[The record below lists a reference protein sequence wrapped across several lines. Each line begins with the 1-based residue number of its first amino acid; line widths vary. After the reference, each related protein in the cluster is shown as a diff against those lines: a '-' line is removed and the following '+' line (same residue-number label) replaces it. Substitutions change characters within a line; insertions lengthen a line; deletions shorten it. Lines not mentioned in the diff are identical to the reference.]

1 MVIEPNALETAR
13 FGIACARVTDPSAP
27 LDEINA
33 AAAETGVR
41 MLVVRLPS
49 EDLARVQRLEA
60 DGFRLMDTLVYYGR
74 TLADLPDP
82 VPGPVPGDETIR
94 PGTPQDTEAV
104 GAIAAAAFAGYGGHY
119 HADPRLSDDAADA
132 AYVDWAET
140 CARGSGAGGGAV
152 ATPMLLAETAGGA
165 RALGFLSLRLG
176 GAGMEDTA
184 DIVLNAV
191 HPEAQGQG
199 IYGRLLDRGLALCRA
214 AGQARVTVSTQL
226 PNLPVQRAWVRR
238 GFRLER
244 SLYTLHKWFD

>member
-33 AAAETGVR
+33 AAAETGAR

-82 VPGPVPGDETIR
+82 APEPLPAPGDETIR

-140 CARGSGAGGGAV
+140 CARGGGAA
-152 ATPMLLAETAGGA
+152 ATPMLLAETAWGQ
-165 RALGFLSLRLG
+165 ALGFLSLRLG
-176 GAGMEDTA
+176 ETEPQAA

-199 IYGRLLDRGLALCRA
+199 IYGRLLDRGLALCGA

-238 GFRLER
+238 CFRLER

>member
-13 FGIACARVTDPSAP
+13 FGIACARVADPYAP

-41 MLVVRLPS
+41 MLVLRLPA

-60 DGFRLMDTLVYYGR
+60 DGYRLMDTLVYYGR

-82 VPGPVPGDETIR
+82 APEPAPGDETIR
-94 PGTPQDTEAV
+94 PGTPADAEAV
-104 GAIAAAAFAGYGGHY
+104 AAIAAAAFAGYGGHY
-119 HADPRLSDDAADA
+119 HADPRLSEAAADA

-140 CARGSGAGGGAV
+140 CARGSGAGGGA
-152 ATPMLLAETAGGA
+152 AETPMLLAETARGQ
-165 RALGFLSLRLG
+165 ALGFLALRLG
-176 GAGMEDTA
+176 GAGMEATA

-214 AGQARVTVSTQL
+214 AGQGRVTVSTQL